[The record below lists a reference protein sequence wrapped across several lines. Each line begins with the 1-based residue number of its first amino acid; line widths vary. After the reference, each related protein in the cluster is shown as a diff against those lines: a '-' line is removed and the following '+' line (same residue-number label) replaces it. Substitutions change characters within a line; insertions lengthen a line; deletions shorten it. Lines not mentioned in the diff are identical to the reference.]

1 MTDLKYELEE
11 VSSHTVANTTGLGR
25 GNVGAIGLRNFIIT
39 IDSTIYAKTA
49 QLFRQN
55 LEAHFKLPVR
65 YIVFTHYHADH
76 IFGIGPFKD
85 VVSFCSEEM
94 LKNMQSS
101 SIKQTYEQRIKD
113 FIKEDPLAE
122 GVEFRLPDVAFNK
135 KLIITDEDLYIEVIH
150 LGGHTS
156 GSSIIYFP
164 YEKVLFASDLIFARM
179 FPYAGDATCNPELY
193 IKALETMREMKP
205 DIIVPGHGRILKSY
219 NVLDEYIQF
228 FKDFRT
234 IIKTALSEGIPPNKV
249 EIPTP
254 YEPISQDFKN
264 VSINHWYDFYKKEI

>member
-1 MTDLKYELEE
+1 MTELKYDLEE
-11 VSSHTVANTTGLGR
+11 VSSHTVANTMGLGR
-25 GNVGAIGLRNFIIT
+25 GNVGAIGLRNFIIA

-49 QLFRQN
+49 QLFRKN
-55 LEAHFKLPVR
+55 LESHFKLPVK

-94 LKNMQSS
+94 LKNMQSR
-101 SIKQTYEQRIKD
+101 SIKQSYEQRVKD
-113 FIKEDPLAE
+113 LTKEDPLAE

-135 KLIITDEDLYIEVIH
+135 KLLIVDEDLYVEVIH

-164 YEKVLFASDLIFARM
+164 YEKVLFASDLIFAKM
-179 FPYAGDATCNPELY
+179 FPYAGDTTCNPELY

-205 DIIVPGHGRILKSY
+205 DIIVPGHGRILKGY
-219 NVLDEYIQF
+219 
-228 FKDFRT
+228 DFRS
-234 IIKTALSEGIPPNKV
+234 IIKDALSEGIPPNKV

-254 YEPISQDFKN
+254 YEPISLDFKN
-264 VSINHWYDFYKKEI
+264 VSINHWYNFYKKEV